1 MHLAIVKAMLL
12 DISSLISICE
22 DEGSTATLWLVA
34 ATVVGV
40 LTAFCPILVKLFQ
53 KLISDS
59 ENKKIWKIRST
70 WLLII
75 GGLLPTALFLFLA
88 YYLGRDFR
96 DCVSGPGFFLG
107 LLVASLSYLAAVI
120 LGHLLTPWRRELI
133 GR

>member
-1 MHLAIVKAMLL
+1 MQLAIVKAMLL
-12 DISSLISICE
+12 DIYSLISFCD
-22 DEGSTATLWLVA
+22 DEGSTATMWLVA
-34 ATVVGV
+34 AIGVGV
-40 LTAFCPILVKLFQ
+40 LTAFCPLLVKFLQ

-59 ENKKIWKIRST
+59 EHKKIWKIRST

-96 DCVSGPGFFLG
+96 DCVSGAGFFLG

-120 LGHLLTPWRRELI
+120 IGHLLTPWRRELF